1 MEGSMK
7 NIREI
12 DLKNKELGKLVEFAY
27 LLREG
32 EYEDIYFP
40 TYEFYDGCGMDY
52 GVETEKGGIMV
63 YCNFADHSTVD
74 LATIICA
81 FEGAEDNP
89 EKAYYLSTTTGN
101 YRMEINKLVLTED
114 KNHFTDDIE
123 SLYKM
128 SKQEKID
135 CFIDAMVML
144 GFRKADIEAVLEK
157 KMTAREAYRNV
168 ALEEKKNIVRV
179 SHGRRIFYFDK
190 NVAIKGDF
198 GGIWLDEFPFPF
210 EEEPIFDC
218 SKVTCKSAYFNDN
231 PRGIKLIN
239 VNANEE
245 SIRYTDLTNVKIDEV
260 IDLSKVNATGTTFGH
275 HKVINLDHSIAPL
288 ERVNLSLATDIDGN
302 NYITTKT
309 GLVTADFQTEDVM
322 ERKQGKIKV
331 YANADN
337 SLMTMDALEH
347 GADGIGLI
355 RTENIYTD
363 EKEALKR
370 FVYYAENTYTF
381 EPVDSNTEF
390 NNLQYTQLKEICTAK
405 SISKKIVRLFDF
417 KEEDV
422 QRILGV
428 SRDSEDHMT
437 RRNFLSDY
445 HGILRDQIFTIAKI
459 AEEENTTFDI
469 LVPMVTDAN
478 YFHYIKSDI
487 ISYAEDA
494 GMKNLKIG
502 AMIESKDAI
511 PTIPSIAK
519 STDFISI
526 GTNDLTESITGK
538 RRNIYDKEFFYLT
551 EGVKSAIEDI
561 VYRAKAVNPD
571 ITIGICGEHANYLE
585 NVEYYGTLNIDYI
598 TCSPSFIEV
607 NKKMLNPIQK
617 VKNINR
623 K

>member
-1 MEGSMK
+1 MEQK
-7 NIREI
+7 N
-12 DLKNKELGKLVEFAY
+12 LKNKELGKLVEFAY

-74 LATIICA
+74 LATIICV

-135 CFIDAMVML
+135 CFIDTMVML

-260 IDLSKVNATGTTFGH
+260 IDLAKVNATGTTFGH
-275 HKVINLDHSIAPL
+275 HKVISLDHSIAPL

-478 YFHYIKSDI
+478 YFHYVKSDI

-494 GMKNLKIG
+494 GIKNLKIG

-511 PTIPSIAK
+511 PTIPSIVK

-598 TCSPSFIEV
+598 TCSTSFIEV
-607 NKKMLNPIQK
+607 NKKILNPIQK

>member
-1 MEGSMK
+1 MK
-7 NIREI
+7 EIKRI

-32 EYEDIYFP
+32 EYKEIDFP
-40 TYEFYDGCGMDY
+40 TYQFYDGCGIDY

-74 LATIICA
+74 LATIICV

-157 KMTAREAYRNV
+157 KMTDREAYRNV

-190 NVAIKGDF
+190 NVAIKVDF

-218 SKVTCKSAYFNDN
+218 SKVICKSAYFNDN

-260 IDLSKVNATGTTFGH
+260 IDLAKVNATGTTFGH

-445 HGILRDQIFTIAKI
+445 HGILRDQIFTIAKV

-551 EGVKSAIEDI
+551 EDVKGAIEDI

>member
-1 MEGSMK
+1 MK
-7 NIREI
+7 EIKKI

-32 EYEDIYFP
+32 EYKDIYFP

-52 GVETEKGGIMV
+52 GVETENGGITV

-74 LATIICA
+74 LATIICV
-81 FEGAEDNP
+81 FEGAEDKP
-89 EKAYYLSTTTGN
+89 EKAYYLSTTTGI

-128 SKQEKID
+128 SNQEKID

-144 GFRKADIEAVLEK
+144 GFRKENIEEVLEK
-157 KMTAREAYRNV
+157 KMTAQEAYRNV

-179 SHGRRIFYFDK
+179 THGRRIFYFDK

-198 GGIWLDEFPFPF
+198 SGIWLDEFPFPF

-218 SKVTCKSAYFNDN
+218 SKVTCKSAYFNEN
-231 PRGIKLIN
+231 SSGIKLIN

-260 IDLSKVNATGTTFGH
+260 IDLAKVNATGTTFGH
-275 HKVINLDHSIAPL
+275 HKVINLEHSIAPL

-309 GLVTADFQTEDVM
+309 GLVTVDFQTEDVM

-337 SLMTMDALEH
+337 SLMAMDALEH
-347 GADGIGLI
+347 DADGIGLI
-355 RTENIYTD
+355 RTENIYTNETD
-363 EKEALKR
+363 ALNR
-370 FVYYAENTYTF
+370 SVYYAENTYTF
-381 EPVDSNTEF
+381 EPEDGNTEF
-390 NNLQYTQLKEICTAK
+390 NILQYTQLKEICKAK

-428 SRDSEDHMT
+428 SWNSENWMT
-437 RRNFLSDY
+437 RKNFLGNY
-445 HGILRDQIFTIAKI
+445 HGILRDQIFTIAKV
-459 AEEENTTFDI
+459 AKEENTTFDI
-469 LVPMVTDAN
+469 LVPLVTDAN

-487 ISYAEDA
+487 ISYAEDI
-494 GMKNLKIG
+494 GIKDLKIG

-511 PTIPSIAK
+511 PAITSIAK
-519 STDFISI
+519 NADFISI
-526 GTNDLTESITGK
+526 GTNDLTESVTGK
-538 RRNIYDKEFFYLT
+538 RRNIYNQEFFHLT
-551 EGVKSAIEDI
+551 EEVKECIEDVI
-561 VYRAKAVNPD
+561 YRAKTVNTD
-571 ITIGICGEHANYLE
+571 IKIGICGEHANYIE
-585 NVEYYGTLNIDYI
+585 NVMYYKTLNIDYI
-598 TCSPSFIEV
+598 TCSSSFIAV
-607 NKKMLNPIQK
+607 NKEVLNPTQK
-617 VKNINR
+617 TK

>member
-1 MEGSMK
+1 MK
-7 NIREI
+7 EAKKI

-27 LLREG
+27 ILREG
-32 EYEDIYFP
+32 EYKEIDFP

-52 GVETEKGGIMV
+52 GVETENGGIMV
-63 YCNFADHSTVD
+63 YCNFANHSTVD
-74 LATIICA
+74 LATIICV

-89 EKAYYLSTTTGN
+89 QKAYYLSTTTEN

-128 SKQEKID
+128 SKREEID
-135 CFIDAMVML
+135 CFIDAMMML
-144 GFRKADIEAVLEK
+144 GFRKEDIEAVLEK
-157 KMTAREAYRNV
+157 RITAREAYKHI
-168 ALEEKKNIVRV
+168 APEEKKNIVRV
-179 SHGRRIFYFDK
+179 SRDRRIFYFDK
-190 NVAIKGDF
+190 NIAIKGDF

-210 EEEPIFDC
+210 EEEPILDC
-218 SKVTCKSAYFNDN
+218 SKVTFNAAYFNDN
-231 PRGIKLIN
+231 PKGIRLIN
-239 VNANEE
+239 VNENEE

-275 HKVINLDHSIAPL
+275 HKVINLDYSIAPL
-288 ERVNLSLATDIDGN
+288 ERVNLSLATDINGN

-309 GLVTADFQTEDVM
+309 GLVNPDFHTENVL
-322 ERKQGKIKV
+322 ERKQGRIKV

-337 SLMTMDALEH
+337 FLMTMDALEH

-355 RTENIYTD
+355 RTENVYEK

-370 FVYYAENTYTF
+370 FIYYAENTYTF
-381 EPVDSNTEF
+381 EPVDGNAEF
-390 NNLQYTQLKEICTAK
+390 NILQYSLLKEICTYQ

-417 KEEDV
+417 KEEEV
-422 QRILGV
+422 ERILDV
-428 SRDSEDHMT
+428 SRDNENRMT
-437 RRNFLSDY
+437 RRNFLGDY
-445 HGILRDQIFTIAKI
+445 HGILRDQIFTIAKV

-478 YFHYIKSDI
+478 YFSYVKSDI
-487 ISYAEDA
+487 ISYAEAA
-494 GMKNLKIG
+494 GMKEVKVG
-502 AMIESKDAI
+502 AMIESIDALSSI
-511 PTIPSIAK
+511 TGIAK
-519 STDFISI
+519 NADFISI

-538 RRNIYDKEFFYLT
+538 RRNIYDKEFIYLT
-551 EGVKSAIEDI
+551 DETKNTIEDI
-561 VYRAKAVNPD
+561 IFRAKAVNPD

-598 TCSPSFIEV
+598 TCSPSFIDV
-607 NKKMLNPIQK
+607 NKKILNPIQK

>member
-1 MEGSMK
+1 MK
-7 NIREI
+7 EIKRI
-12 DLKNKELGKLVEFAY
+12 DLKNQELGKLVEFAY

-63 YCNFADHSTVD
+63 YCNFANHSTVD
-74 LATIICA
+74 LATIICV

-144 GFRKADIEAVLEK
+144 GFRKENIEEVLEK
-157 KMTAREAYRNV
+157 KMTAQEAYRNV

-179 SHGRRIFYFDK
+179 THGRRIFYFDK

-198 GGIWLDEFPFPF
+198 SGIWLDEFPFPF

-218 SKVTCKSAYFNDN
+218 SKVTCKSAYFNEN
-231 PRGIKLIN
+231 SSGIKLIN

-260 IDLSKVNATGTTFGH
+260 IDLAKVNATGTTFGH
-275 HKVINLDHSIAPL
+275 HKVINLEHSIAPL

-309 GLVTADFQTEDVM
+309 GLVTVDFQTEDVM

-337 SLMTMDALEH
+337 SLMAMDALEH
-347 GADGIGLI
+347 DADGIGLI
-355 RTENIYTD
+355 RTENIYTNETD
-363 EKEALKR
+363 ALNR

-381 EPVDSNTEF
+381 EPVDGNTEF
-390 NNLQYTQLKEICTAK
+390 NILQYTQLKEICKAK

-428 SRDSEDHMT
+428 SWNSENWMT
-437 RRNFLSDY
+437 RKNFLGNY
-445 HGILRDQIFTIAKI
+445 HGILRDQIFTIAKV
-459 AEEENTTFDI
+459 AKEENTTFDI
-469 LVPMVTDAN
+469 LVPLVTDAN

-487 ISYAEDA
+487 ISYAEDI
-494 GMKNLKIG
+494 GIKDLKIG

-511 PTIPSIAK
+511 PAITSIAK
-519 STDFISI
+519 NADFISI
-526 GTNDLTESITGK
+526 GTNDLTESVTGK
-538 RRNIYDKEFFYLT
+538 RRNIYNQEFFHLT
-551 EGVKSAIEDI
+551 EEVKECIEDVI
-561 VYRAKAVNPD
+561 YRAKAVNPD
-571 ITIGICGEHANYLE
+571 IKIGICGEHANYIE
-585 NVEYYGTLNIDYI
+585 NVMYYKTLNIDYI
-598 TCSPSFIEV
+598 TCSSSFIAV
-607 NKKMLNPIQK
+607 NKEVLNPMQK
-617 VKNINR
+617 TK

>member
-1 MEGSMK
+1 MEQK
-7 NIREI
+7 N
-12 DLKNKELGKLVEFAY
+12 LKNKELGKLVEFAY

-74 LATIICA
+74 LATIICV

-168 ALEEKKNIVRV
+168 ALEEKKNIVRI

-218 SKVTCKSAYFNDN
+218 SKVICKSAYFNDN

-245 SIRYTDLTNVKIDEV
+245 SICYTDLTNVKIDEV

-511 PTIPSIAK
+511 PAIPSIAK
-519 STDFISI
+519 SADFISI

-551 EGVKSAIEDI
+551 ENVKGAIEDI

-598 TCSPSFIEV
+598 TCSTSFIEV
-607 NKKMLNPIQK
+607 NKKILNPIQK

>member
-1 MEGSMK
+1 MEQK
-7 NIREI
+7 N
-12 DLKNKELGKLVEFAY
+12 LKNKELGKLVEFAY

-74 LATIICA
+74 LATIICV

-144 GFRKADIEAVLEK
+144 GFRKEDIEAVLEK
-157 KMTAREAYRNV
+157 QMTAREAYRNV

-179 SHGRRIFYFDK
+179 SHRRRIFYFDK

-218 SKVTCKSAYFNDN
+218 SKVICKSAYFNDN

-245 SIRYTDLTNVKIDEV
+245 SICYTDLTNVKIDEV

-511 PTIPSIAK
+511 PAIPSIAK
-519 STDFISI
+519 SADFISI

-538 RRNIYDKEFFYLT
+538 RRNIYDKEFIYLT
-551 EGVKSAIEDI
+551 DETKNTIEDI
-561 VYRAKAVNPD
+561 IFRAKAVNPD

-607 NKKMLNPIQK
+607 NKKILNPIQK

>member
-1 MEGSMK
+1 MK
-7 NIREI
+7 EIKKI

-32 EYEDIYFP
+32 EYKDIYFP

-52 GVETEKGGIMV
+52 GVETENGGITV

-74 LATIICA
+74 LATIICV

-89 EKAYYLSTTTGN
+89 EKAYYLSTTTGI

-128 SKQEKID
+128 SNQEKID

-144 GFRKADIEAVLEK
+144 GFRKENIEEVLEK
-157 KMTAREAYRNV
+157 KMTAQEAYRNV

-179 SHGRRIFYFDK
+179 THGRRIFYFDK

-198 GGIWLDEFPFPF
+198 SGIWLDEFPFPF

-218 SKVTCKSAYFNDN
+218 SKVTCKSAYFNEN
-231 PRGIKLIN
+231 SSGIKLIN

-260 IDLSKVNATGTTFGH
+260 IDLAKVNATGTTFGH
-275 HKVINLDHSIAPL
+275 HKVINLEHSIAPL

-309 GLVTADFQTEDVM
+309 GLVTVDFQTEDVM

-337 SLMTMDALEH
+337 SLMAMDALEH
-347 GADGIGLI
+347 DADGIGLI
-355 RTENIYTD
+355 RTENIYTNETD
-363 EKEALKR
+363 ALNR

-381 EPVDSNTEF
+381 EPVDGNTEF
-390 NNLQYTQLKEICTAK
+390 NILQYTQLKEICKAK

-428 SRDSEDHMT
+428 SWNSENWMT
-437 RRNFLSDY
+437 RKNFLGNY
-445 HGILRDQIFTIAKI
+445 HGILRDQIFTIAKV
-459 AEEENTTFDI
+459 AKEENTTFDI
-469 LVPMVTDAN
+469 LVPLVTDAN

-487 ISYAEDA
+487 ISYAEDI
-494 GMKNLKIG
+494 GIKDLKIG

-511 PTIPSIAK
+511 PAITSIAK
-519 STDFISI
+519 NADFISI
-526 GTNDLTESITGK
+526 GTNDLTESVTGK
-538 RRNIYDKEFFYLT
+538 RRNIYNQEFFHLT
-551 EGVKSAIEDI
+551 EEVKECIEDVI
-561 VYRAKAVNPD
+561 YRAKAVNPD
-571 ITIGICGEHANYLE
+571 IKIGICGEHANYIE
-585 NVEYYGTLNIDYI
+585 NVMYYKTLNIDYI
-598 TCSPSFIEV
+598 TCSSSFIAV
-607 NKKMLNPIQK
+607 NKEVLNPMQK
-617 VKNINR
+617 TK

>member
-1 MEGSMK
+1 MK
-7 NIREI
+7 EIKRI
-12 DLKNKELGKLVEFAY
+12 DLKNQELGKLVEFAY

-32 EYEDIYFP
+32 EYKDVYFP

-52 GVETEKGGIMV
+52 GVETENGGIMV

-74 LATIICA
+74 LATIICV

-128 SKQEKID
+128 SKQEKIN

-144 GFRKADIEAVLEK
+144 GFRKEDIEAVLEK

-168 ALEEKKNIVRV
+168 ASKEKKNLVRV

-231 PRGIKLIN
+231 SSGIKLIN

-260 IDLSKVNATGTTFGH
+260 IDLAKVNATGTTFGH

-288 ERVNLSLATDIDGN
+288 ERVNLALATDIDGN

-309 GLVTADFQTEDVM
+309 GLVTPDFQTEDVM
-322 ERKQGKIKV
+322 ERKQAKIKV

-337 SLMTMDALEH
+337 SLMIMDALEH

-355 RTENIYTD
+355 RTENIYTN

-370 FVYYAENTYTF
+370 FMYYAENTYTF
-381 EPVDSNTEF
+381 EPVDGNTEF
-390 NNLQYTQLKEICTAK
+390 NILQYTQLKESCTAK
-405 SISKKIVRLFDF
+405 SIGKKIVRLFDF
-417 KEEDV
+417 KEEKV
-422 QRILGV
+422 ERMSGV
-428 SRDSEDHMT
+428 SMDSEDRMT
-437 RRNFLSDY
+437 RRNFLGDY
-445 HGILRDQIFTIAKI
+445 HGILRDQIFTIAKV

-511 PTIPSIAK
+511 PAITSIAK
-519 STDFISI
+519 NADFISI

-538 RRNIYDKEFFYLT
+538 RRNIYDKEFFCLT
-551 EGVKSAIEDI
+551 EDVKIAIEDI
-561 VYRAKAVNPD
+561 VYRAKAANPD

-607 NKKMLNPIQK
+607 NKKILNPMQK
-617 VKNINR
+617 VKNIDR
-623 K
+623 R

>member
-1 MEGSMK
+1 MEQK
-7 NIREI
+7 N
-12 DLKNKELGKLVEFAY
+12 LKNKELGKLVEFAY

-74 LATIICA
+74 LATIICV

-135 CFIDAMVML
+135 CFIDTMVML
-144 GFRKADIEAVLEK
+144 GFRKADIEAVLEN

-218 SKVTCKSAYFNDN
+218 SKVICKSAYFNDN

-519 STDFISI
+519 SADFISI

-551 EGVKSAIEDI
+551 EGVKGAIEDI

>member
-1 MEGSMK
+1 MK
-7 NIREI
+7 EIKKI

-32 EYEDIYFP
+32 EYKDIYFP

-52 GVETEKGGIMV
+52 GVETENGGITV

-74 LATIICA
+74 LATIICV

-89 EKAYYLSTTTGN
+89 EKAYYLSTTTGI

-128 SKQEKID
+128 SNQEKIN

-144 GFRKADIEAVLEK
+144 GFRKEDIEEVLEK
-157 KMTAREAYRNV
+157 KMTAQEAYRNV

-179 SHGRRIFYFDK
+179 THGRRIFYFDK

-198 GGIWLDEFPFPF
+198 SGIWLDEFPFPF

-218 SKVTCKSAYFNDN
+218 SKVTCKSAYFNEN
-231 PRGIKLIN
+231 SSGIKLIN

-260 IDLSKVNATGTTFGH
+260 IDLAKVNATGTTFGH
-275 HKVINLDHSIAPL
+275 HKVINLEHSIAPL

-309 GLVTADFQTEDVM
+309 GLVTVDFQTEDVM

-337 SLMTMDALEH
+337 SLMAMDALEH
-347 GADGIGLI
+347 DADGIGLI
-355 RTENIYTD
+355 RTENIYTNETD
-363 EKEALKR
+363 ALNR

-381 EPVDSNTEF
+381 EPVDGNTEF
-390 NNLQYTQLKEICTAK
+390 NILQYTQLKEICKAK

-428 SRDSEDHMT
+428 SWNSENWMT
-437 RRNFLSDY
+437 RKNFLGNY
-445 HGILRDQIFTIAKI
+445 HGILRDQIFTIAKV
-459 AEEENTTFDI
+459 AKEENTTFDI
-469 LVPMVTDAN
+469 LVPLVTDAN

-487 ISYAEDA
+487 ISYAEDI
-494 GMKNLKIG
+494 GIKDLKIG

-511 PTIPSIAK
+511 PAITSIAK
-519 STDFISI
+519 NADFISI
-526 GTNDLTESITGK
+526 GTNDLTESVTGK
-538 RRNIYDKEFFYLT
+538 RRSIYNQIFFHLT
-551 EGVKSAIEDI
+551 EEVKECIEDI
-561 VYRAKAVNPD
+561 IYRTKAVNPD
-571 ITIGICGEHANYLE
+571 IKIGICGEHANYIE
-585 NVEYYGTLNIDYI
+585 NVMYYKTLNIDYI
-598 TCSPSFIEV
+598 TCSSSFIAV
-607 NKKMLNPIQK
+607 NKEVLNPMQK
-617 VKNINR
+617 TK

>member
-1 MEGSMK
+1 MEQK
-7 NIREI
+7 N
-12 DLKNKELGKLVEFAY
+12 LKNKELGKLVEFAY

-74 LATIICA
+74 LATIICV

-135 CFIDAMVML
+135 CFIDTMVML

-218 SKVTCKSAYFNDN
+218 SKVICKSAYFNDN

-275 HKVINLDHSIAPL
+275 HKVINLDYSIAPL

-370 FVYYAENTYTF
+370 FMYYAKNTYTF

-445 HGILRDQIFTIAKI
+445 HGILRDQIFTIAKV

-494 GMKNLKIG
+494 GIKNLKIG

-617 VKNINR
+617 IKNINR

>member
-1 MEGSMK
+1 MK
-7 NIREI
+7 EIKKI

-32 EYEDIYFP
+32 EYKDIYFP

-52 GVETEKGGIMV
+52 GVETENGGITV

-74 LATIICA
+74 LATIICV

-89 EKAYYLSTTTGN
+89 EKAYFLSTTTGI

-128 SKQEKID
+128 SNQEKID

-144 GFRKADIEAVLEK
+144 GFRKEDIEEVLKK
-157 KMTAREAYRNV
+157 KMTAQEAYRHV

-179 SHGRRIFYFDK
+179 THGRRIFYFDK

-198 GGIWLDEFPFPF
+198 SGIWLDEFPFPF

-218 SKVTCKSAYFNDN
+218 SKVTCKSAYFNEN
-231 PRGIKLIN
+231 SSGIKLIN

-260 IDLSKVNATGTTFGH
+260 IDLAKVNATGTTFGH
-275 HKVINLDHSIAPL
+275 HKVINLEHSIAPL

-309 GLVTADFQTEDVM
+309 GLVTVDFQTEDVM

-337 SLMTMDALEH
+337 SLMAMDALEH
-347 GADGIGLI
+347 DADGIGLI
-355 RTENIYTD
+355 RTENIYTNETD
-363 EKEALKR
+363 ALNR

-381 EPVDSNTEF
+381 EPVDGNTEF
-390 NNLQYTQLKEICTAK
+390 NILQYTQLKEICKAK

-428 SRDSEDHMT
+428 SWNSENWMT
-437 RRNFLSDY
+437 RKNFLGNY
-445 HGILRDQIFTIAKI
+445 HGILRDQIFTIAKV
-459 AEEENTTFDI
+459 AKEENTTFDI
-469 LVPMVTDAN
+469 LVPLVTDAN

-487 ISYAEDA
+487 ISYAEDI
-494 GMKNLKIG
+494 GLKDLKIG

-511 PTIPSIAK
+511 PAITSIAK
-519 STDFISI
+519 NADFISI
-526 GTNDLTESITGK
+526 GTNDLTESVTGK
-538 RRNIYDKEFFYLT
+538 RRNIYDQEFFHLT
-551 EGVKSAIEDI
+551 EKVKECIEDI
-561 VYRAKAVNPD
+561 IYRTKAVNPD
-571 ITIGICGEHANYLE
+571 IKIGICGEHANYIE
-585 NVEYYGTLNIDYI
+585 NVMYYKTLNIDYI
-598 TCSPSFIEV
+598 TCSSSFVAV
-607 NKKMLNPIQK
+607 NKEVLNPMQK
-617 VKNINR
+617 TK

>member
-1 MEGSMK
+1 MK
-7 NIREI
+7 EIKKI

-32 EYEDIYFP
+32 EYKDIYFP

-52 GVETEKGGIMV
+52 GVETENGGITV

-74 LATIICA
+74 LATIICV

-89 EKAYYLSTTTGN
+89 EKAYYLSTTTGI

-128 SKQEKID
+128 SNQEKID

-144 GFRKADIEAVLEK
+144 GFRKENIEEVLEK
-157 KMTAREAYRNV
+157 KMTAQEAYRNV

-179 SHGRRIFYFDK
+179 THGRRIFYFDK

-198 GGIWLDEFPFPF
+198 SGIWLDEFPFPF

-218 SKVTCKSAYFNDN
+218 SKVTCKSAYFNEN
-231 PRGIKLIN
+231 SSGIKLIN

-260 IDLSKVNATGTTFGH
+260 IDLAKVNATGTTFGH
-275 HKVINLDHSIAPL
+275 HKVINLEHSIAPL

-309 GLVTADFQTEDVM
+309 GLVTVDFQTEDVM

-337 SLMTMDALEH
+337 SLMAMDALEH
-347 GADGIGLI
+347 DADGIGLI
-355 RTENIYTD
+355 RTENIYTNETD
-363 EKEALKR
+363 ALNR

-381 EPVDSNTEF
+381 EPVDGNTEF
-390 NNLQYTQLKEICTAK
+390 NILQYTQLKEICKAK

-428 SRDSEDHMT
+428 SWNSENWMT
-437 RRNFLSDY
+437 RKNFLGNY
-445 HGILRDQIFTIAKI
+445 HGILRDQIFTIAKV
-459 AEEENTTFDI
+459 AKEENTTFDI
-469 LVPMVTDAN
+469 LVPLVTDAN

-487 ISYAEDA
+487 ISYAEDI
-494 GMKNLKIG
+494 GIKDLKIG

-511 PTIPSIAK
+511 PAITSIAK
-519 STDFISI
+519 NADFISI
-526 GTNDLTESITGK
+526 GTNDLTESVTGK
-538 RRNIYDKEFFYLT
+538 RRNIYNQEFFHLT
-551 EGVKSAIEDI
+551 EEVKECIEDVI
-561 VYRAKAVNPD
+561 YRAKAVNPD
-571 ITIGICGEHANYLE
+571 IKIGICGEHANYIE
-585 NVEYYGTLNIDYI
+585 NVMYYKTLNIDYI
-598 TCSPSFIEV
+598 TCSSSFIAV
-607 NKKMLNPIQK
+607 NKKVLNPMQK
-617 VKNINR
+617 TK

>member
-1 MEGSMK
+1 MEQK
-7 NIREI
+7 N
-12 DLKNKELGKLVEFAY
+12 LKNKELGKLVEFAY

-74 LATIICA
+74 LATIICV

-135 CFIDAMVML
+135 CFIDTMVML
-144 GFRKADIEAVLEK
+144 GFRKADIEAVLEN

-260 IDLSKVNATGTTFGH
+260 IDLAKVNATGTTFGH
-275 HKVINLDHSIAPL
+275 HKVISLDHSIAPL

-511 PTIPSIAK
+511 PAIPSIAK
-519 STDFISI
+519 SADFISI

-551 EGVKSAIEDI
+551 ENVKGAIEDI

-617 VKNINR
+617 IKNINR

>member
-1 MEGSMK
+1 MEQK
-7 NIREI
+7 N
-12 DLKNKELGKLVEFAY
+12 LKNKELGKLVEFAY

-74 LATIICA
+74 LATIICV

-135 CFIDAMVML
+135 CFIDTMVML

-218 SKVTCKSAYFNDN
+218 SKVICKSAYFNDN

-275 HKVINLDHSIAPL
+275 HKVINLDYSIAPL

-478 YFHYIKSDI
+478 YFHYVKSDI

-494 GMKNLKIG
+494 GIKNLKIG

-551 EGVKSAIEDI
+551 EDVKGAIEDI

-617 VKNINR
+617 IKNINR

>member
-1 MEGSMK
+1 MK
-7 NIREI
+7 EIKKI

-32 EYEDIYFP
+32 EYKDIYFP

-52 GVETEKGGIMV
+52 GVETENGGITV

-74 LATIICA
+74 LATIICV

-89 EKAYYLSTTTGN
+89 EKAYYLSTTTGI

-128 SKQEKID
+128 SNQEKID

-144 GFRKADIEAVLEK
+144 GFRKENIEEVLEK
-157 KMTAREAYRNV
+157 KMTAQEAYRNV

-179 SHGRRIFYFDK
+179 THGRRIFYFDK

-198 GGIWLDEFPFPF
+198 SGIWLDEFPFPF

-218 SKVTCKSAYFNDN
+218 SKVTCKSAYFNEN
-231 PRGIKLIN
+231 SSGIKLIN

-260 IDLSKVNATGTTFGH
+260 IDLAKVNATGTTFGH
-275 HKVINLDHSIAPL
+275 HKVINLEHSIAPL

-309 GLVTADFQTEDVM
+309 GLVTVDFQTEDVM

-337 SLMTMDALEH
+337 SLMAMDALEH
-347 GADGIGLI
+347 DADGIGLI
-355 RTENIYTD
+355 RTENIYTNETD
-363 EKEALKR
+363 ALNR

-381 EPVDSNTEF
+381 EPVDGNTEF
-390 NNLQYTQLKEICTAK
+390 NILQYTQLKEICKAK

-428 SRDSEDHMT
+428 SWNSENWMT
-437 RRNFLSDY
+437 RKNFLGNY
-445 HGILRDQIFTIAKI
+445 HGILRDQIFTIAKV
-459 AEEENTTFDI
+459 AKEENTTFDI
-469 LVPMVTDAN
+469 LVPLVTDAN

-487 ISYAEDA
+487 ISYAEDI
-494 GMKNLKIG
+494 GIKDLKIG

-511 PTIPSIAK
+511 PAITSIAK
-519 STDFISI
+519 NADFISI
-526 GTNDLTESITGK
+526 GTNDLTESVTGK
-538 RRNIYDKEFFYLT
+538 RRNIYNQEFFHLT
-551 EGVKSAIEDI
+551 EEVKECIEDVI
-561 VYRAKAVNPD
+561 YRAKAVNPD
-571 ITIGICGEHANYLE
+571 IKIGICGEHANYIE
-585 NVEYYGTLNIDYI
+585 NVMYYKTLNIDYI
-598 TCSPSFIEV
+598 TCSSSFIAV
-607 NKKMLNPIQK
+607 NKEVLNLMQK
-617 VKNINR
+617 TK

>member
-1 MEGSMK
+1 MK

-598 TCSPSFIEV
+598 TCSTSFIEV

>member
-1 MEGSMK
+1 MK
-7 NIREI
+7 EIKKI

-32 EYEDIYFP
+32 EYKDIYFP

-52 GVETEKGGIMV
+52 GVETENGGITV

-74 LATIICA
+74 LATIICV

-89 EKAYYLSTTTGN
+89 EKAYYLSTTTGI

-123 SLYKM
+123 SLHKM
-128 SKQEKID
+128 SHQEKID

-144 GFRKADIEAVLEK
+144 GFRKENIEEVLEK
-157 KMTAREAYRNV
+157 KMTAQEAYRNV

-179 SHGRRIFYFDK
+179 THGRRIFYFDK

-198 GGIWLDEFPFPF
+198 SGIWLDEFPFPF

-218 SKVTCKSAYFNDN
+218 SKVTCKSAYFNEN
-231 PRGIKLIN
+231 SSGIKLIN

-260 IDLSKVNATGTTFGH
+260 IDLAKVNATGTTFGH
-275 HKVINLDHSIAPL
+275 HKVINLEHSIAPL

-309 GLVTADFQTEDVM
+309 GLVTVDFQTEDVM

-337 SLMTMDALEH
+337 SLMAMDALEH
-347 GADGIGLI
+347 DADGIGLI
-355 RTENIYTD
+355 RTENIYTNETD
-363 EKEALKR
+363 ALNR

-381 EPVDSNTEF
+381 EPVDGNTEF
-390 NNLQYTQLKEICTAK
+390 NILQYTQLKEICKAK

-428 SRDSEDHMT
+428 SWNSENWMT
-437 RRNFLSDY
+437 RKNFLGNY
-445 HGILRDQIFTIAKI
+445 HGILRDQIFTIAKV
-459 AEEENTTFDI
+459 AKEENTTFDI
-469 LVPMVTDAN
+469 LVPLVTDAN

-487 ISYAEDA
+487 ISYAEDI
-494 GMKNLKIG
+494 GIKDLKIG

-511 PTIPSIAK
+511 PAITSIAK
-519 STDFISI
+519 NADFISI
-526 GTNDLTESITGK
+526 GTNDLTESVTGK
-538 RRNIYDKEFFYLT
+538 RRNIYNQEFFHLT
-551 EGVKSAIEDI
+551 EEVKECIEDI
-561 VYRAKAVNPD
+561 IYRAKAVNPD
-571 ITIGICGEHANYLE
+571 IKIGICGEHANYIE
-585 NVEYYGTLNIDYI
+585 NVMYYKTLNIDYI
-598 TCSPSFIEV
+598 TCSSSFIAV
-607 NKKMLNPIQK
+607 NKEVLNPMQK
-617 VKNINR
+617 TK

>member
-1 MEGSMK
+1 MEQK
-7 NIREI
+7 N
-12 DLKNKELGKLVEFAY
+12 LKNKELGKLVEFAY

-74 LATIICA
+74 LATIICV

-218 SKVTCKSAYFNDN
+218 SKVICKSAYFNDN

-275 HKVINLDHSIAPL
+275 HKVINLDYSIAPL

-478 YFHYIKSDI
+478 YFHYVKSDI

-494 GMKNLKIG
+494 GIKNLKIG

-511 PTIPSIAK
+511 PTIPSIVK

-617 VKNINR
+617 IKNINR

>member
-1 MEGSMK
+1 MEQK
-7 NIREI
+7 N
-12 DLKNKELGKLVEFAY
+12 LKNKELGKLVEFAY

-74 LATIICA
+74 LATIICV

-218 SKVTCKSAYFNDN
+218 SKVICKSAYFNDN

-275 HKVINLDHSIAPL
+275 HKVINLDYSIAPL

-370 FVYYAENTYTF
+370 FMYYAKNTYTF

-494 GMKNLKIG
+494 GIKNLKIG

-511 PTIPSIAK
+511 PTIPSIVK

-598 TCSPSFIEV
+598 TCSTSFIEV
-607 NKKMLNPIQK
+607 NKKILNPIQK

>member
-1 MEGSMK
+1 MEQK
-7 NIREI
+7 N
-12 DLKNKELGKLVEFAY
+12 LKNKELGKLVEFAY

-74 LATIICA
+74 LATIICV

-190 NVAIKGDF
+190 NIAIKGDF

-218 SKVTCKSAYFNDN
+218 SKVICKSAYFNDN

-428 SRDSEDHMT
+428 SRDSEDRMT
-437 RRNFLSDY
+437 RRNFLGDY
-445 HGILRDQIFTIAKI
+445 HGILRDQIFTIAKV

-487 ISYAEDA
+487 ISYAENA
-494 GMKNLKIG
+494 GMSNLKIG
-502 AMIESKDAI
+502 AMIESKD
-511 PTIPSIAK
+511 TIPAITSIAK
-519 STDFISI
+519 NADFISI

-551 EGVKSAIEDI
+551 EDVKIAIEDI
-561 VYRAKAVNPD
+561 VYRAKAANPD

-607 NKKMLNPIQK
+607 NKKILNPMQK
-617 VKNINR
+617 VKNIDR
-623 K
+623 R

>member
-1 MEGSMK
+1 MK
-7 NIREI
+7 EIKKI

-32 EYEDIYFP
+32 EYKDIYFP

-52 GVETEKGGIMV
+52 GVETENGGITV

-74 LATIICA
+74 LATIICV

-89 EKAYYLSTTTGN
+89 EKAYYLSTTTGI

-128 SKQEKID
+128 SNQEKID

-144 GFRKADIEAVLEK
+144 GFRKEDIEEVLKK
-157 KMTAREAYRNV
+157 KMTAQEAYRHV

-179 SHGRRIFYFDK
+179 THGRRIFYFDK

-198 GGIWLDEFPFPF
+198 SGIWLDEFPFPF

-218 SKVTCKSAYFNDN
+218 SKVTCKSAYFNEN
-231 PRGIKLIN
+231 SSGIKLIN

-260 IDLSKVNATGTTFGH
+260 IDLAKVNATGTTFGH
-275 HKVINLDHSIAPL
+275 HKVINLEHSIAPL

-309 GLVTADFQTEDVM
+309 GLVTVDFQTEDVM

-337 SLMTMDALEH
+337 SLMAMDALEH
-347 GADGIGLI
+347 DADGIGLI
-355 RTENIYTD
+355 RTENIYTNETD
-363 EKEALKR
+363 ALNR

-381 EPVDSNTEF
+381 EPVDGNTEF
-390 NNLQYTQLKEICTAK
+390 NILQYTQLKEICKAK

-428 SRDSEDHMT
+428 SWNSKNWMT
-437 RRNFLSDY
+437 RKNFLGNY
-445 HGILRDQIFTIAKI
+445 HGILRDQIFTIAKV
-459 AEEENTTFDI
+459 AKEENTTFDI
-469 LVPMVTDAN
+469 LVPLVTDAN

-487 ISYAEDA
+487 ISYAEDI
-494 GMKNLKIG
+494 GIKDLKIG

-511 PTIPSIAK
+511 PAITSIAK
-519 STDFISI
+519 NADFISI
-526 GTNDLTESITGK
+526 GTNDLTESVTGK
-538 RRNIYDKEFFYLT
+538 RRNIYDQEFFHLT
-551 EGVKSAIEDI
+551 EKVKECIEDI
-561 VYRAKAVNPD
+561 IYRTKAVNPD
-571 ITIGICGEHANYLE
+571 IKIGICGEHANYIE
-585 NVEYYGTLNIDYI
+585 NVMYYKTLNIDYI
-598 TCSPSFIEV
+598 TCSSSFIAV
-607 NKKMLNPIQK
+607 NKEVLNPMQK
-617 VKNINR
+617 TK

>member
-1 MEGSMK
+1 MK
-7 NIREI
+7 EIKKI

-32 EYEDIYFP
+32 EYKDIYFP

-52 GVETEKGGIMV
+52 GVETENGGITV

-74 LATIICA
+74 LATIICV

-89 EKAYYLSTTTGN
+89 EKAYYLSTTTGI

-128 SKQEKID
+128 SNQEKID

-144 GFRKADIEAVLEK
+144 GFRKENIEEVLEK
-157 KMTAREAYRNV
+157 KMTAQEAYRNV

-179 SHGRRIFYFDK
+179 THGRRIFYFDK
-190 NVAIKGDF
+190 NVAIMGDF
-198 GGIWLDEFPFPF
+198 SGIWLDEFPFPF

-218 SKVTCKSAYFNDN
+218 SKVTCKSAYFNEN
-231 PRGIKLIN
+231 SSGIKLIN

-260 IDLSKVNATGTTFGH
+260 IDLAKVNATGTTFGH
-275 HKVINLDHSIAPL
+275 HKVINLEHSIAPL

-309 GLVTADFQTEDVM
+309 GLVTVDFQTEDVM

-337 SLMTMDALEH
+337 SLMAMDALEH
-347 GADGIGLI
+347 DADGIGLI
-355 RTENIYTD
+355 RTENIYTNETD
-363 EKEALKR
+363 ALNR

-381 EPVDSNTEF
+381 EPVDGNTEF
-390 NNLQYTQLKEICTAK
+390 NILQYTQLKEICKAK

-428 SRDSEDHMT
+428 SWNSENWMT
-437 RRNFLSDY
+437 RKNFLGNY
-445 HGILRDQIFTIAKI
+445 HGILRDQIFTIAKV
-459 AEEENTTFDI
+459 AKEENTTFDI
-469 LVPMVTDAN
+469 LVPLVTDAN

-487 ISYAEDA
+487 ISYAEDI
-494 GMKNLKIG
+494 GIKDLKIG

-511 PTIPSIAK
+511 PAITSIAK
-519 STDFISI
+519 NADFISI
-526 GTNDLTESITGK
+526 GTNDLTESVTGK
-538 RRNIYDKEFFYLT
+538 RRNIYNQEFFHLT
-551 EGVKSAIEDI
+551 EEVKECIEDVI
-561 VYRAKAVNPD
+561 YRAKAVNPD
-571 ITIGICGEHANYLE
+571 IKIGICGEHANYIE
-585 NVEYYGTLNIDYI
+585 NVMYYKTLNIDYI
-598 TCSPSFIEV
+598 TCSSSFIAV
-607 NKKMLNPIQK
+607 NKEVLNPMQK
-617 VKNINR
+617 TK

>member
-1 MEGSMK
+1 MEQK
-7 NIREI
+7 N
-12 DLKNKELGKLVEFAY
+12 LKNKELGKLVEFAY

-74 LATIICA
+74 LATIICV

-135 CFIDAMVML
+135 CFIDTMVML
-144 GFRKADIEAVLEK
+144 GFRKADIEAVLEN

-218 SKVTCKSAYFNDN
+218 SKVICKSAYFNDN

-390 NNLQYTQLKEICTAK
+390 NILQYTQLKEICTAK

-494 GMKNLKIG
+494 GIKNLKIG

-551 EGVKSAIEDI
+551 EDVKGAIEDI

-617 VKNINR
+617 IKNINR

>member
-1 MEGSMK
+1 MEQK
-7 NIREI
+7 N
-12 DLKNKELGKLVEFAY
+12 LKNKELGKLVEFAY

-32 EYEDIYFP
+32 EYEDIYFS

-74 LATIICA
+74 LATIICV

-218 SKVTCKSAYFNDN
+218 SKVICKSAYFNDN

-275 HKVINLDHSIAPL
+275 HKVINLDYSIAPL

-370 FVYYAENTYTF
+370 FMYYAENTYTF
-381 EPVDSNTEF
+381 EPVDGNTEF
-390 NNLQYTQLKEICTAK
+390 NILQYTQLKEICTAK

-417 KEEDV
+417 KEEDI

-428 SRDSEDHMT
+428 SRNSEDHMT

-445 HGILRDQIFTIAKI
+445 HGILRDQIFTIAKV

-494 GMKNLKIG
+494 GIKNLKIG

-511 PTIPSIAK
+511 PTIPSIVK

-551 EGVKSAIEDI
+551 EDVKSTIEDI

-571 ITIGICGEHANYLE
+571 IAIGICGEHANYLE

-598 TCSPSFIEV
+598 TCSTSFIEV
-607 NKKMLNPIQK
+607 NKKILNPIQK

>member
-1 MEGSMK
+1 MEQK
-7 NIREI
+7 N
-12 DLKNKELGKLVEFAY
+12 LKNKELGKLVEFAY

-74 LATIICA
+74 LATIICV

-135 CFIDAMVML
+135 CFIDTMVML
-144 GFRKADIEAVLEK
+144 GFRKADIEAVLEN

-218 SKVTCKSAYFNDN
+218 SKVICKSAYFNDN

-390 NNLQYTQLKEICTAK
+390 NILQYTQLKEICTAK

-478 YFHYIKSDI
+478 YFHYVKSDI

-494 GMKNLKIG
+494 GIKNLKIG

-551 EGVKSAIEDI
+551 EDVKGAIEDI

-617 VKNINR
+617 IKNINR

>member
-1 MEGSMK
+1 MK
-7 NIREI
+7 EIKKI

-32 EYEDIYFP
+32 EYKDIYFP

-52 GVETEKGGIMV
+52 GVETENGGITV

-74 LATIICA
+74 LATIICV

-89 EKAYYLSTTTGN
+89 EKAYFLSTTTGI

-128 SKQEKID
+128 SNQEKID

-144 GFRKADIEAVLEK
+144 GFRKEDIEEVLKK
-157 KMTAREAYRNV
+157 KMTAQEAYRHV

-179 SHGRRIFYFDK
+179 THGRRIFYFDK

-198 GGIWLDEFPFPF
+198 SGIWLDEFPFPF

-218 SKVTCKSAYFNDN
+218 SKVTCKSAYFNEN
-231 PRGIKLIN
+231 SSGIKLIN

-260 IDLSKVNATGTTFGH
+260 IDLAKVNATGTTFGH
-275 HKVINLDHSIAPL
+275 HKVINLEHSIAPL

-309 GLVTADFQTEDVM
+309 GLVTVDFQTEDVM

-337 SLMTMDALEH
+337 SLMAMDALEH
-347 GADGIGLI
+347 DADGIGLI
-355 RTENIYTD
+355 RTENIYTNETD
-363 EKEALKR
+363 ALNR

-381 EPVDSNTEF
+381 EPVDGNTEF
-390 NNLQYTQLKEICTAK
+390 NILQYTQLKEICKAK

-428 SRDSEDHMT
+428 SWNSENWMT
-437 RRNFLSDY
+437 RKNFLGNY
-445 HGILRDQIFTIAKI
+445 HGILRDQIFTIAKV
-459 AEEENTTFDI
+459 AKEENTTFDI
-469 LVPMVTDAN
+469 LVPLVTDAN

-487 ISYAEDA
+487 ISYAEDI
-494 GMKNLKIG
+494 GIKDLKIG

-511 PTIPSIAK
+511 PAITSIAK
-519 STDFISI
+519 NADFISI
-526 GTNDLTESITGK
+526 GTNDLTESVTGK
-538 RRNIYDKEFFYLT
+538 RRSIYDQNFFHLT
-551 EGVKSAIEDI
+551 EEVKECIEDI
-561 VYRAKAVNPD
+561 IYRTKAVNPD
-571 ITIGICGEHANYLE
+571 IKIGICGEHANYIE
-585 NVEYYGTLNIDYI
+585 NVMYYKTLNIDYI
-598 TCSPSFIEV
+598 TCSSSFIAV
-607 NKKMLNPIQK
+607 NKEVLNPMK
-617 VKNINR
+617 KT
-623 K
+623 KK

>member
-1 MEGSMK
+1 MK
-7 NIREI
+7 EIKKI

-32 EYEDIYFP
+32 EYKDIYFP

-52 GVETEKGGIMV
+52 GVETENGGITV

-74 LATIICA
+74 LATIICV

-89 EKAYYLSTTTGN
+89 EKAYYLSTTTGI

-128 SKQEKID
+128 SNQEKID

-144 GFRKADIEAVLEK
+144 GFRKENIEEVLEK
-157 KMTAREAYRNV
+157 KMTAQEAYRNV

-179 SHGRRIFYFDK
+179 THGRRIFYFDK
-190 NVAIKGDF
+190 NVAIMGDF
-198 GGIWLDEFPFPF
+198 SGIWLDEFPFPF

-218 SKVTCKSAYFNDN
+218 SKVTCKSAYFNEN
-231 PRGIKLIN
+231 SSGIKLIN

-260 IDLSKVNATGTTFGH
+260 IDLAKVNATGTTFGH
-275 HKVINLDHSIAPL
+275 HKVINLEHSIAPL

-309 GLVTADFQTEDVM
+309 GLVTVDFQTEDVM

-337 SLMTMDALEH
+337 SLMAMDALEH
-347 GADGIGLI
+347 DADGIGLI
-355 RTENIYTD
+355 RTENIYTNETD
-363 EKEALKR
+363 ALNR

-381 EPVDSNTEF
+381 EPVDGNTEF
-390 NNLQYTQLKEICTAK
+390 NILQYTQLKEICKAK

-428 SRDSEDHMT
+428 SWNSENWMT
-437 RRNFLSDY
+437 RKNFLGNY
-445 HGILRDQIFTIAKI
+445 HGILRDQIFTIAKV
-459 AEEENTTFDI
+459 AKEENTTFDI
-469 LVPMVTDAN
+469 LVPLVTDAN

-487 ISYAEDA
+487 ISYAEDI
-494 GMKNLKIG
+494 GIKDLKIG

-511 PTIPSIAK
+511 PAITSIAK
-519 STDFISI
+519 DADFISI
-526 GTNDLTESITGK
+526 GTNDLTESVTGK
-538 RRNIYDKEFFYLT
+538 RRNIYNQEFFHLT
-551 EGVKSAIEDI
+551 EEVKECIEDVI
-561 VYRAKAVNPD
+561 YRAKAVNPD
-571 ITIGICGEHANYLE
+571 IKIGICGEHANYIE
-585 NVEYYGTLNIDYI
+585 NVMYYKTLNIDYI
-598 TCSPSFIEV
+598 TCSSSFIAV
-607 NKKMLNPIQK
+607 NKEVLNPMQK
-617 VKNINR
+617 TK

>member
-1 MEGSMK
+1 MK
-7 NIREI
+7 EIKKI

-32 EYEDIYFP
+32 EYKDIYFP

-52 GVETEKGGIMV
+52 GVETENGGITV

-74 LATIICA
+74 LATIICV

-89 EKAYYLSTTTGN
+89 EKAYYLSTTTGI

-128 SKQEKID
+128 SNQEKID

-144 GFRKADIEAVLEK
+144 GFRKENIEEVLEK
-157 KMTAREAYRNV
+157 KMTAQEAYRNV

-179 SHGRRIFYFDK
+179 THGRRIFYFDK

-198 GGIWLDEFPFPF
+198 SGIWLDEFPFPF

-218 SKVTCKSAYFNDN
+218 SKVTCKSAYFNEN
-231 PRGIKLIN
+231 SSGIKLIN

-260 IDLSKVNATGTTFGH
+260 IDLAKVNATGTTFGH
-275 HKVINLDHSIAPL
+275 HKVINLEHSIAPL

-309 GLVTADFQTEDVM
+309 GLITVDFQTEDVM

-337 SLMTMDALEH
+337 SLMAMDTLEH
-347 GADGIGLI
+347 DADGIGLI
-355 RTENIYTD
+355 RTENIYTNETD
-363 EKEALKR
+363 ALNR

-381 EPVDSNTEF
+381 EPVDGNTEF
-390 NNLQYTQLKEICTAK
+390 NILQYTQLKEICKAK

-428 SRDSEDHMT
+428 SWNSENWMT
-437 RRNFLSDY
+437 RKNFLGNY
-445 HGILRDQIFTIAKI
+445 HGILRDQIFTIAKV
-459 AEEENTTFDI
+459 AKEENTTFDI
-469 LVPMVTDAN
+469 LVPLVTDAN

-487 ISYAEDA
+487 ISYAEDI
-494 GMKNLKIG
+494 GLKDLKIG

-511 PTIPSIAK
+511 PAITSIAK
-519 STDFISI
+519 NADFISI
-526 GTNDLTESITGK
+526 GTNDLTESVTGK
-538 RRNIYDKEFFYLT
+538 RRNIYDQEFFHLT
-551 EGVKSAIEDI
+551 EEVKECIEDI
-561 VYRAKAVNPD
+561 IYRTKAVNSD
-571 ITIGICGEHANYLE
+571 IKIGICGEHANYIE
-585 NVEYYGTLNIDYI
+585 NVMYYKTLNIDYI
-598 TCSPSFIEV
+598 TCSSSFVAV
-607 NKKMLNPIQK
+607 NKEVLNPMQK
-617 VKNINR
+617 TK

>member
-1 MEGSMK
+1 MEQK
-7 NIREI
+7 N
-12 DLKNKELGKLVEFAY
+12 LKNKELGKLVEFAY

-74 LATIICA
+74 LATIICV

-218 SKVTCKSAYFNDN
+218 SKVICKSAYFNDN

-275 HKVINLDHSIAPL
+275 HKVINLDYSIAPL

-405 SISKKIVRLFDF
+405 SIGKKIVRLFDF

-494 GMKNLKIG
+494 GIKNLKIG

-551 EGVKSAIEDI
+551 EDVKGAIEDI

-598 TCSPSFIEV
+598 TCSTSFIEV
-607 NKKMLNPIQK
+607 NKKILNPIQK

>member
-1 MEGSMK
+1 MEQK
-7 NIREI
+7 N
-12 DLKNKELGKLVEFAY
+12 LKNKELGKLVEFAY

-74 LATIICA
+74 LATIICV

-144 GFRKADIEAVLEK
+144 GFRKADIEAILEK

-210 EEEPIFDC
+210 EEEPVFDC

-260 IDLSKVNATGTTFGH
+260 IDLAKVNATGTTFGH
-275 HKVINLDHSIAPL
+275 HKVINLDRSIAPL
-288 ERVNLSLATDIDGN
+288 ERINLSLATDIDGN

-370 FVYYAENTYTF
+370 FIYYAENTYTCQ
-381 EPVDSNTEF
+381 PVDGNTEF
-390 NNLQYTQLKEICTAK
+390 NILQYTQLKEICTAK

-417 KEEDV
+417 KEEDI
-422 QRILGV
+422 QRVLGV

-445 HGILRDQIFTIAKI
+445 HGILRDQIFTIAKV

-494 GMKNLKIG
+494 GIKNLKIG

-511 PTIPSIAK
+511 PTIPSIVK

-551 EGVKSAIEDI
+551 EDVKSTIEDI

-571 ITIGICGEHANYLE
+571 IAIGICGEHANYLE

-598 TCSPSFIEV
+598 TCSTSFIEV
-607 NKKMLNPIQK
+607 NKKILNPIQK

>member
-1 MEGSMK
+1 MK
-7 NIREI
+7 EIKKI

-32 EYEDIYFP
+32 EYKDIYFP

-52 GVETEKGGIMV
+52 GVETENGGITV

-74 LATIICA
+74 LATIICV

-89 EKAYYLSTTTGN
+89 EKAYYLSTTTGI

-128 SKQEKID
+128 SNQEKID

-144 GFRKADIEAVLEK
+144 GFRKEDIEEVLKK
-157 KMTAREAYRNV
+157 KMTAQEAYRHV

-179 SHGRRIFYFDK
+179 THGRRIFYFDK

-198 GGIWLDEFPFPF
+198 SGIWLDEFPFPF

-218 SKVTCKSAYFNDN
+218 SKVTCKSAYFNEN
-231 PRGIKLIN
+231 SSGIKLIN

-260 IDLSKVNATGTTFGH
+260 IDLAKVNATGTTFGH
-275 HKVINLDHSIAPL
+275 HKVINLEHSIAPL

-309 GLVTADFQTEDVM
+309 GLVTVDFQTEDVL

-337 SLMTMDALEH
+337 SLMAMDALEH
-347 GADGIGLI
+347 DADGIGLI
-355 RTENIYTD
+355 RTENIYTNETD
-363 EKEALKR
+363 ALNR

-381 EPVDSNTEF
+381 EPVDGNTEF
-390 NNLQYTQLKEICTAK
+390 NILQYTQLKEICKAK

-428 SRDSEDHMT
+428 SWNSENWMT
-437 RRNFLSDY
+437 RKNFLGNY
-445 HGILRDQIFTIAKI
+445 HGILRDQIFTIAKV
-459 AEEENTTFDI
+459 AKEENTTFDI
-469 LVPMVTDAN
+469 LVPLVTDAN

-487 ISYAEDA
+487 ISYAEDI
-494 GMKNLKIG
+494 GLKDLKIG

-511 PTIPSIAK
+511 PAIASIAK
-519 STDFISI
+519 NADFISI
-526 GTNDLTESITGK
+526 GTNDLTESVTGK
-538 RRNIYDKEFFYLT
+538 RRNIYDQEFFHLT
-551 EGVKSAIEDI
+551 EEVKECIEDI
-561 VYRAKAVNPD
+561 IYRTKAVNPD
-571 ITIGICGEHANYLE
+571 IKIGICGEHANYIE
-585 NVEYYGTLNIDYI
+585 NVMYYKTLNIDYI
-598 TCSPSFIEV
+598 TCSSSFIAV
-607 NKKMLNPIQK
+607 NKEVLNPMQK
-617 VKNINR
+617 TK

>member
-1 MEGSMK
+1 MK
-7 NIREI
+7 EIKKI

-32 EYEDIYFP
+32 EYKDIYFP

-52 GVETEKGGIMV
+52 GVETENGGITV

-74 LATIICA
+74 LATIICV

-89 EKAYYLSTTTGN
+89 EKAYYLSTTTGI

-128 SKQEKID
+128 SNQEKID

-144 GFRKADIEAVLEK
+144 GFRKENIEEVLEK
-157 KMTAREAYRNV
+157 KMTAQEAYRNV

-179 SHGRRIFYFDK
+179 THGRRIFYFDK

-198 GGIWLDEFPFPF
+198 SGIWLDEFPFPF

-218 SKVTCKSAYFNDN
+218 SKVTCKSAYFNEN
-231 PRGIKLIN
+231 SSGIKLIN

-245 SIRYTDLTNVKIDEV
+245 SIRYTDLTNVKIDGV
-260 IDLSKVNATGTTFGH
+260 IDLAKVNATGTTFGH
-275 HKVINLDHSIAPL
+275 HKVINLEHSIAPL

-309 GLVTADFQTEDVM
+309 GLVTVDFQTEDVM

-337 SLMTMDALEH
+337 SLMAMDALEH
-347 GADGIGLI
+347 DADGIGLI
-355 RTENIYTD
+355 RTENIYTNETD
-363 EKEALKR
+363 ALNR

-381 EPVDSNTEF
+381 EPVDGNTEF
-390 NNLQYTQLKEICTAK
+390 NILQYTQLKEICKAK

-428 SRDSEDHMT
+428 SWNSENWMT
-437 RRNFLSDY
+437 RKNFLGNY
-445 HGILRDQIFTIAKI
+445 HGILRDQIFTIAKV
-459 AEEENTTFDI
+459 AKEENTTFDI
-469 LVPMVTDAN
+469 LVPLVTDAN

-487 ISYAEDA
+487 ISYAEDI
-494 GMKNLKIG
+494 GIKDLKIG

-511 PTIPSIAK
+511 PAITSIAK
-519 STDFISI
+519 NADFISI
-526 GTNDLTESITGK
+526 GTNDLTESVTGK
-538 RRNIYDKEFFYLT
+538 RRNIYNQEFFHLT
-551 EGVKSAIEDI
+551 EEVKECIEDVI
-561 VYRAKAVNPD
+561 YRAKAVNPD
-571 ITIGICGEHANYLE
+571 IKIGICGEHANYIE
-585 NVEYYGTLNIDYI
+585 NVMYYKTLNIDYI
-598 TCSPSFIEV
+598 TCSSSFIAV
-607 NKKMLNPIQK
+607 NKEVLNPMQK
-617 VKNINR
+617 TK

>member
-1 MEGSMK
+1 MEQK
-7 NIREI
+7 N
-12 DLKNKELGKLVEFAY
+12 LKNQELGKLVEFAY

-32 EYEDIYFP
+32 EYKDVYFP

-52 GVETEKGGIMV
+52 GIETEKGGIMV

-74 LATIICA
+74 LATIICV

-89 EKAYYLSTTTGN
+89 KKAYYLSTTTGN

-168 ALEEKKNIVRV
+168 ALEEKKNIVRI

-218 SKVTCKSAYFNDN
+218 SKVTCKCAYFNDN
-231 PRGIKLIN
+231 SSGIKLIN

-260 IDLSKVNATGTTFGH
+260 IDLAKVNATGTTFGH
-275 HKVINLDHSIAPL
+275 HKVINLNHSIAPL

-417 KEEDV
+417 KEEKV
-422 QRILGV
+422 ERMSGV
-428 SRDSEDHMT
+428 SMDSEDRMT
-437 RRNFLSDY
+437 RRNFLGDY
-445 HGILRDQIFTIAKI
+445 HGILRDQIFTIAKV

-478 YFHYIKSDI
+478 YFRYIKSDI

-494 GMKNLKIG
+494 GMSNLKIG

-511 PTIPSIAK
+511 PAIPSIAK
-519 STDFISI
+519 NADFISI

-551 EGVKSAIEDI
+551 EDVKGAIEDI

>member
-1 MEGSMK
+1 MEQK
-7 NIREI
+7 N
-12 DLKNKELGKLVEFAY
+12 LKNKELGKLVEFAY

-74 LATIICA
+74 LATIICV
-81 FEGAEDNP
+81 FEGADDNP

-218 SKVTCKSAYFNDN
+218 SKVICKSAYFNDN

-260 IDLSKVNATGTTFGH
+260 IDLAKVNATGTTFGH
-275 HKVINLDHSIAPL
+275 HKVINLEHSIAPL

-428 SRDSEDHMT
+428 SRDSEDRMT

-445 HGILRDQIFTIAKI
+445 HGILRDQIFTIAKV

-519 STDFISI
+519 SADFISI

-598 TCSPSFIEV
+598 TCSPFFIEV

>member
-1 MEGSMK
+1 MK
-7 NIREI
+7 EIKKI

-32 EYEDIYFP
+32 EYKDIYFP

-52 GVETEKGGIMV
+52 GVETENGGITV

-74 LATIICA
+74 LATIICV

-89 EKAYYLSTTTGN
+89 EKAYFLSTTTGI

-128 SKQEKID
+128 SNQEKID
-135 CFIDAMVML
+135 CFVDAMVML
-144 GFRKADIEAVLEK
+144 GFRKEDIEEVLEK
-157 KMTAREAYRNV
+157 KMTAQEAYRNV

-179 SHGRRIFYFDK
+179 THGRRIFYFDK

-198 GGIWLDEFPFPF
+198 SGIWLDEFPFPF

-218 SKVTCKSAYFNDN
+218 SKVTCKSAYFNEN
-231 PRGIKLIN
+231 SSGIKLIN

-260 IDLSKVNATGTTFGH
+260 IDLAKVNATGTTFGH
-275 HKVINLDHSIAPL
+275 HKVINLEHSIAPL

-309 GLVTADFQTEDVM
+309 GLVTVDFQTEDVM

-337 SLMTMDALEH
+337 SLMAMDALEH
-347 GADGIGLI
+347 DADGIGLI
-355 RTENIYTD
+355 RTENIYTNETD
-363 EKEALKR
+363 ALNR

-381 EPVDSNTEF
+381 EPVDGNTEF
-390 NNLQYTQLKEICTAK
+390 NILQYTQLKEICKAK

-428 SRDSEDHMT
+428 SWNSENWMT
-437 RRNFLSDY
+437 RKNFLGNY
-445 HGILRDQIFTIAKI
+445 HGILRDQIFTIAKV
-459 AEEENTTFDI
+459 AKEENTTFDI
-469 LVPMVTDAN
+469 LVPLVTDAN

-487 ISYAEDA
+487 ISYAEDI
-494 GMKNLKIG
+494 GIKDLKIG

-511 PTIPSIAK
+511 PAITSIAK
-519 STDFISI
+519 NADFISI
-526 GTNDLTESITGK
+526 GTNDLTESVTGK
-538 RRNIYDKEFFYLT
+538 RRSIYNQIFFHLT
-551 EGVKSAIEDI
+551 EEVKECIEDI
-561 VYRAKAVNPD
+561 IYRTKAVNPD
-571 ITIGICGEHANYLE
+571 IKIGICGEHANYIE
-585 NVEYYGTLNIDYI
+585 NVMYYKTLNIDYI
-598 TCSPSFIEV
+598 TCSSSFIAV
-607 NKKMLNPIQK
+607 NKEVLNPMQK
-617 VKNINR
+617 TK

>member
-1 MEGSMK
+1 MK

-218 SKVTCKSAYFNDN
+218 SKVICKSAYFNDN

-494 GMKNLKIG
+494 GIKNLKIG